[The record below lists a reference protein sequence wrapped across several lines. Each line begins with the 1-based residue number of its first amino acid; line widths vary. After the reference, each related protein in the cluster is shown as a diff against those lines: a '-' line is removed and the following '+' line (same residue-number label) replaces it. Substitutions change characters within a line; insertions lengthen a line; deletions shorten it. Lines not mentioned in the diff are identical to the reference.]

1 MAISLLS
8 YKPDSFVRFLR
19 SVELET
25 IMKFMLGVKLDMTQQ
40 FGTDGRVQ
48 PLTRVHVGPCVVTH
62 IRTQEK
68 DGYTAV
74 QVGLGKKKKPS
85 KAMQGHL
92 QGLYGVSPKSAFRFL
107 KEFRVDAV
115 DGVDRGSALALS
127 AFAVG
132 DILKVTGTS
141 KGRGFAG
148 VVKRHGFHGHP
159 TTHGHKDQER
169 MPGSIGA
176 GGVQH
181 VFKGK
186 RMGGRMGGEQVTV
199 QNLQIV
205 AIDTEK
211 GIFSVRGSV
220 PGARNGLI
228 MIRAEGTMVFENPI
242 ARQENAEEVPLA
254 QEPTNTPTP
263 EAVSESQS

>member
-1 MAISLLS
+1 
-8 YKPDSFVRFLR
+8 
-19 SVELET
+19 
-25 IMKFMLGVKLDMTQQ
+25 MKFMLGVKLDMTQQ

-48 PLTRVHVGPCVVTH
+48 PLTRVHVGPCIVTQV
-62 IRTQEK
+62 RTQET

-74 QVGLGKKKKPS
+74 QVGFGKKKKPS
-85 KAMQGHL
+85 KSMQGHL
-92 QGLYGVSPKSAFRFL
+92 QGLTGISPKNAFRFL
-107 KEFRVDAV
+107 KEFRVSSV
-115 DGVDRGSALALS
+115 EGINRGSALALN
-127 AFAVG
+127 AFVVG
-132 DILKVTGTS
+132 DHVKVTGTS

-199 QNLQIV
+199 ANLKIV
-205 AIDTEK
+205 AIDTEN
-211 GIFSVRGSV
+211 GIFSLRGSI
-220 PGARNGLI
+220 PGARNSLV
-228 MIRAEGTMVFENPI
+228 MIRAEGDMLFENPSSK
-242 ARQENAEEVPLA
+242 QEDVV
-254 QEPTNTPTP
+254 QTP
-263 EAVSESQS
+263 EDTSQPQS

>member
-1 MAISLLS
+1 
-8 YKPDSFVRFLR
+8 
-19 SVELET
+19 
-25 IMKFMLGVKLDMTQQ
+25 MLGVKLDMTQQ

-48 PLTRVHVGPCVVTH
+48 PLTRVQVGPCVVTH
-62 IRTQEK
+62 IRTQET

-74 QVGLGKKKKPS
+74 QVGFGKKKKPS
-85 KAMQGHL
+85 KSIQGHL
-92 QGLYGVSPKSAFRFL
+92 QGLMGVSSKSAFRFL
-107 KEFRVDAV
+107 KEFRVPSV
-115 DGVDRGSALALS
+115 DSVNRGSALSLS

-132 DILKVTGTS
+132 DIVKVTGTS

-186 RMGGRMGGEQVTV
+186 RMGGRMGTEQVTV
-199 QNLQIV
+199 KNLQIV
-205 AIDTEK
+205 AIDTEN
-211 GIFSVRGSV
+211 GILSIRGSV
-220 PGARNGLI
+220 PGARNSLV
-228 MIRAEGTMVFENPI
+228 MIRAEGDMVFENPVVQKESTSE
-242 ARQENAEEVPLA
+242 AQPPQNEEASAIPEEA
-254 QEPTNTPTP
+254 P
-263 EAVSESQS
+263 EAQP